1 MTALALD
8 PAYRRVPVAEFLE
21 MDFGDAKAELE
32 DGLIYMM
39 AGGNEAHSRIAANVS
54 AYLRTRLRGTG
65 CRPYGSDFAVRTGEA
80 SIRYPDVSVYCNDP
94 GAPANHGRKLLGDPV
109 VVFEVLSPSTAS
121 HDARTKLPEYR
132 ELAGV
137 RDIVLVDAAAERIRL
152 VSRTGPE
159 DWADRVLPPGA
170 DLPLPSL
177 GISIP
182 YAEVFALD

>member
-8 PAYRRVPVAEFLE
+8 PAYRRVPVAEFLA

-32 DGLIYMM
+32 DGLIFMM
-39 AGGNEAHSRIAANVS
+39 AGGNEAHSRVAGNILAC
-54 AYLRTRLRGTG
+54 LRTQLRGTG

-94 GAPANHGRKLLGDPV
+94 SAPANHGKKLLGDPA

-137 RDIVLVDAAAERIRL
+137 RDVVLVDAAAERIRL
-152 VSRTGPE
+152 VTRMGPE
-159 DWADRVLPPGA
+159 AWADRVLPPGE
-170 DLPLPSL
+170 DLPLASL
-177 GISIP
+177 GIEVP
-182 YAEVFALD
+182 HAEVFAID